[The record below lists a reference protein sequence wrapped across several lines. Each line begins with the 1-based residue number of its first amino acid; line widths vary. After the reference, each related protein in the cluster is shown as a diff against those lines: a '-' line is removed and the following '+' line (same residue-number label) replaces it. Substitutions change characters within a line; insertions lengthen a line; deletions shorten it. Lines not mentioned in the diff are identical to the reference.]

1 MGVGMGKKQQARA
14 LGTGRAVLRRG
25 NSYCGVRIWVWSGQ
39 KVYQIGL
46 LSYGLQK
53 VWERSTIGR
62 IPLSYVV
69 AASATGKELLL
80 PGAAVMI
87 QHLLPSDRGYQ
98 R

>member
-1 MGVGMGKKQQARA
+1 MGISKKQKARA
-14 LGTGRAVLRRG
+14 LGRGRAVLKRS

-39 KVYQIGL
+39 EVYQIGL

-53 VWERSTIGR
+53 VWERSTIGH

-80 PGAAVMI
+80 PGAAVTS
-87 QHLLPSDRGYQ
+87 QD
-98 R
+98 